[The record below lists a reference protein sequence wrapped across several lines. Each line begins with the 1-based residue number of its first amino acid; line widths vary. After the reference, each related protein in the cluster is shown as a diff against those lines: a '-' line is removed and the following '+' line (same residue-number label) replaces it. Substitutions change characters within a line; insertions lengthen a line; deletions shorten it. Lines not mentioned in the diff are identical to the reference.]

1 MKRIFLSIF
10 FSLTTLSCF
19 AGQDFNVAL
28 PLKGQTQADK
38 LLQKDVLNMLIPLV
52 KVTNPNCQKF
62 NFDYT
67 KLIHPVKEGKVVD
80 GKLIQG
86 YWRESWSVDAC
97 GKTINYPIL
106 FTCDGVGGTYFNIEL
121 KKKKHY

>member
-1 MKRIFLSIF
+1 MKRIFLIIF
-10 FSLTTLSCF
+10 LCLSTLSCF
-19 AGQDFNVAL
+19 ATQDFNVVL
-28 PLKGQTQADK
+28 PLKGQTQTDK
-38 LLQKDVLNMLIPLV
+38 LLQKDVLNILIPFV

-62 NFDYT
+62 NLNYT

-86 YWRESWSVDAC
+86 YWRESWSVNAC
-97 GKTINYPIL
+97 GKEINYPIL

-121 KKKKHY
+121 KKKTQY